1 MSTDL
6 TCAPPVLLTGP
17 ILGGVVFA
25 LLSVT
30 TTLYLTHDRDEAGGW
45 GAMKS
50 NEGYWPEPTAD
61 FDWCEINYVYTPY
74 VAELWNSVTSL
85 LFCVGPILLWSR
97 TRDLQVRLN
106 LALVVAIGLGSFA
119 FHATLQYRDQL
130 LDELPMITYIAH
142 TVAMLS
148 RKDVSCPPALWCGFV
163 ALWVLL
169 FATARED
176 AAHRAGRVVMVLS
189 FSGCFVWLAS
199 SLATVTATL
208 DKGDPGG
215 GYVHTRRYQS
225 GSLTVLISIVFWVT
239 DNMGCAALH
248 SLPFGLPYPQL
259 HATVWHTGMSYVC
272 FTLCEAV
279 VGRHRQHAREVA
291 SAQSE

>member
-1 MSTDL
+1 
-6 TCAPPVLLTGP
+6 
-17 ILGGVVFA
+17 
-25 LLSVT
+25 
-30 TTLYLTHDRDEAGGW
+30 
-45 GAMKS
+45 MKS

-61 FDWCEINYVYTPY
+61 FDWCELKRGRGRRTA
-74 VAELWNSVTSL
+74 AELWNSVTSL
-85 LFCVGPILLWSR
+85 LFCVGPFCSEPH

-106 LALVVAIGLGSFA
+106 LALVVAIGAGLFA

-148 RKDVSCPPALWCGFV
+148 RKDSVPARAVVRLRGAV
-163 ALWVLL
+163 GAA

-189 FSGCFVWLAS
+189 FSGCFVWLAG
-199 SLATVTATL
+199 SLATVTAAR

-239 DNMGCAALH
+239 DNMGCASRCTACR
-248 SLPFGLPYPQL
+248 S
-259 HATVWHTGMSYVC
+259 AC
-272 FTLCEAV
+272 RTLSCTRPCGTPA
-279 VGRHRQHAREVA
+279 
-291 SAQSE
+291 